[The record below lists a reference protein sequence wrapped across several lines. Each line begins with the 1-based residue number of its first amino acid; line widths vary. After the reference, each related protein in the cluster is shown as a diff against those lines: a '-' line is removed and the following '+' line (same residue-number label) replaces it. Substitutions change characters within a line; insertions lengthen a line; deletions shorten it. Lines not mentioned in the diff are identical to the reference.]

1 MTLHALE
8 SLTGPSQNHSR
19 EIVDFLSEG
28 VVLYEQQLRNAN
40 REIRRKRAR
49 LAVLDLETERL
60 REDAEQWVG
69 ILNGES
75 HCAVDRN
82 ALRKLIE
89 KSRGLAAVSRLA
101 ESLERDLAQLESRLR
116 KTNASVRELR
126 EQLRKKTARSIYSS

>member
-60 REDAEQWVG
+60 REDAEQWVE

-75 HCAVDRN
+75 HRAVDRN

-126 EQLRKKTARSIYSS
+126 EQLRK